1 MMDETQDVAGYEQVI
16 IMLRFVSSEG
26 RKVTI
31 EERMLALVVVGSK
44 TGEALAEML
53 LNKLEDLS
61 LDVMMLVGQCYDG
74 GSNLSGCFNGVQIRI
89 LSINELATFVHCFA
103 HSLNRA
109 LVNSVN
115 HKKLPEARN
124 FFSIFEHIVVFVGRS
139 SQRQAYFLQIQR
151 EINDVPQPSTGA
163 APEQDLQD
171 NVDDAEGTESQPSTS
186 TAPEGT
192 KRSTKPKLPG
202 RSVSDTR
209 WGSRSASMQRYTEP
223 EVFEATVRTLKYVID
238 NASDSESKSTA
249 IGLLAHIT
257 SPKFVLMLAA
267 FRYVLLAVNRVSI
280 SLQSKTID
288 TATAMKIIGNLKDEL
303 QRYRTSPEYWKSS
316 VETARV
322 LAARAGVDFDEAL
335 SELQE
340 TTRQRKRPRKLDDR
354 PETAASSN
362 WLDTLRTQHFYPA
375 LDKMIAEVNTR
386 FPCKLGD
393 FAYLEPKHFKDP
405 EAEDGIRRLSAK
417 YQRFVDSNAV
427 TEWRLFRNTE
437 GLDRKSM
444 VQVCEEIP
452 DEYVSLKKLY
462 RIFLTLPITTASLE
476 RGFSKLKLI
485 ENRLRCTQCLD
496 RLESLMLL
504 ATEKD
509 VASQIDLQKLVA
521 AFAQSAER
529 RMPLR

>member
-1 MMDETQDVAGYEQVI
+1 
-16 IMLRFVSSEG
+16 
-26 RKVTI
+26 
-31 EERMLALVVVGSK
+31 
-44 TGEALAEML
+44 
-53 LNKLEDLS
+53 
-61 LDVMMLVGQCYDG
+61 
-74 GSNLSGCFNGVQIRI
+74 
-89 LSINELATFVHCFA
+89 
-103 HSLNRA
+103 
-109 LVNSVN
+109 
-115 HKKLPEARN
+115 
-124 FFSIFEHIVVFVGRS
+124 
-139 SQRQAYFLQIQR
+139 
-151 EINDVPQPSTGA
+151 
-163 APEQDLQD
+163 
-171 NVDDAEGTESQPSTS
+171 
-186 TAPEGT
+186 
-192 KRSTKPKLPG
+192 
-202 RSVSDTR
+202 
-209 WGSRSASMQRYTEP
+209 MQRYTEP
-223 EVFEATVRTLKYVID
+223 EVFEATVRTLKHVID

-257 SPKFVLMLAA
+257 SPKFALMLAA
-267 FRYVLLAVNRVSI
+267 FRNVLLAVNRVSI

-322 LAARAGVDFDEAL
+322 LAARAGVDFAEAL

-340 TTRQRKRPRKLDDR
+340 TTRQRKHRRKLDDR

-386 FPCKLGD
+386 FPCELGD

-427 TEWRLFRNTE
+427 TEWRLSRNTE

-485 ENRLRCTQCLD
+485 ENRLRCTQCQD

-509 VASQIDLQKLVA
+509 VTSQIDLQKLVA